1 MLKKVGLGA
10 IGLVV
15 ALVAGLYFW
24 GQSVLASDAVKTTL
38 AGQISSYLGQPV
50 TIGSLSAKVYPRVSI
65 TLNDVTIGSH
75 HEITAARLEV
85 GTDFRALLSRRIEHA
100 ALRLDSPRV
109 TLPLPAF
116 TLPDD
121 GGAADTNSKPAVE
134 LVSIDAVVL
143 SGVEVVSGGRTL
155 KGDIEVV
162 PQGNGVEIRKVALSA
177 GTMMVTATGR
187 ITDLNGP
194 VGEIAL
200 SAPAVDFDE
209 LIAFANDFASGSGG
223 SRASAEPAMPA
234 QPALVKSAMNIRVSL
249 QADKATMGGLTL
261 TAVSSKA
268 ALTNTALAADPI
280 QFGLFGGRYEGSLH
294 VGLGDKVPTFRW
306 KAAVSNIDVA
316 AATAFAGSPNLV
328 SGKLSGSIALEGQ
341 GADAASAM
349 KTVHGRTQIEIA
361 NGVVKNLGLVR
372 AAVAATS
379 LSIDGAQ
386 RAFTQKNN
394 SDEPFS
400 RLGGTIELANMTA
413 TTSDLHF
420 DAADLSL
427 AAAGTLRLDAGTMD
441 MKGRVQLSEALTSQ
455 GNATMAQLTADH
467 GRMTL
472 PATITGTFA
481 APSVKIDAGNMAKRA
496 LANVAKQQ
504 TDRAQEMGKKE
515 LTKRLGFL
523 GR

>member
-1 MLKKVGLGA
+1 MLKKLGLGVL
-10 IGLVV
+10 GLVL
-15 ALVAGLYFW
+15 ALVAALYFW

-38 AGQISSYLGQPV
+38 ATQISSYLGQPV
-50 TIGSLSAKVYPRVSI
+50 TIGSLSASVYPRVSI
-65 TLNDVTIGSH
+65 TLNDVTIGTH
-75 HEITAARLEV
+75 QEIHAARLAV

-116 TLPDD
+116 AIPDD
-121 GGAADTNSKPAVE
+121 GGAADPNAKPAVE

-143 SGVEVVSGGRTL
+143 SGVEVVSGGRVL

-162 PQGNGVEIRKVALSA
+162 PQGNGVEIRKVTLTA
-177 GTMMVTATGR
+177 GAMTVTATGH

-200 SAPAVDFDE
+200 NAGALDFDE
-209 LIAFANDFASGSGG
+209 LIAFANDFASGSGAA
-223 SRASAEPAMPA
+223 ASAPPARAAAAPA
-234 QPALVKSAMNIRVSL
+234 APTAMNIRVSV
-249 QADKATMGGLTL
+249 QADTATMGGLTL
-261 TAVSSKA
+261 NAVSSKA
-268 ALTNTALAADPI
+268 ALTSTALIADPI
-280 QFGLFGGRYEGSLH
+280 QFGLFGGKYDGTLH

-349 KTVHGRTQIEIA
+349 KTIHGRTQIEIA

-379 LSIDGAQ
+379 LSLDGAQ

-413 TTSDLHF
+413 TTKDLHF

-427 AAAGTLRLDAGTMD
+427 AAAGTIRLDASTID
-441 MKGRVQLSEALTSQ
+441 MAGRVQLSEALTSQ
-455 GNATMAQLTADH
+455 GNATVAQLTSDK

-496 LANVAKQQ
+496 VANVAKQQ
-504 TDRAQEMGKKE
+504 TDKAKERGKQE